1 MEKQLLQYN
10 KNKIKE
16 SNLDEKVVSRI
27 KNIEKDLK
35 TLQSIKADNCQ
46 DDDHVE
52 AIGSKLNRL
61 WRRLTGSHE
70 QKYEPE
76 VMYKLSK
83 TDLETLYETAKQRV
97 LTTFQAEKQLPNFL
111 LDQTNVFS
119 NNNSFSNWSSPVQL
133 NIEENEEVAQKN
145 DEKLTEKT
153 DEENSNFQPIQ
164 TEEVEAEVEADHSK
178 EVSLDVEDIISK
190 VTDITENINEFLS
203 SQTNIDEELI
213 DPFPVVSC
221 PPLDSAEIENENTPE
236 SSEPTLIVEHFSNDA
251 QTTDDK
257 TGTSNNEVITDKI
270 PSDSNDNSSDNRSN
284 DDHVL
289 TEESFDGKNESDF
302 EKRLK
307 ILNDGLEELSE
318 SLEKAPLMDV
328 GRMEDVSKD
337 NQEEIEE
344 LSITVE
350 QEYSTDKDF
359 TGELKVNEEYKI
371 FGPWG

>member
-1 MEKQLLQYN
+1 M
-10 KNKIKE
+10 
-16 SNLDEKVVSRI
+16 
-27 KNIEKDLK
+27 
-35 TLQSIKADNCQ
+35 A
-46 DDDHVE
+46 
-52 AIGSKLNRL
+52 
-61 WRRLTGSHE
+61 
-70 QKYEPE
+70 
-76 VMYKLSK
+76 
-83 TDLETLYETAKQRV
+83 
-97 LTTFQAEKQLPNFL
+97 
-111 LDQTNVFS
+111 
-119 NNNSFSNWSSPVQL
+119 
-133 NIEENEEVAQKN
+133 VA
-145 DEKLTEKT
+145 
-153 DEENSNFQPIQ
+153 
-164 TEEVEAEVEADHSK
+164 A
-178 EVSLDVEDIISK
+178 
-190 VTDITENINEFLS
+190 
-203 SQTNIDEELI
+203 
-213 DPFPVVSC
+213 
-221 PPLDSAEIENENTPE
+221 PP
-236 SSEPTLIVEHFSNDA
+236 SEPTLIVEHFSNDA

-359 TGELKVNEEYKI
+359 TGELKDEEEYKI